1 MKTLLITGFAPFG
14 GETINPS
21 WEAVSRLPDVIGDC
35 RVHKLEIPVVFG
47 TSPAVVLEAAAELR
61 PDCILCVGQAGGR
74 KAVTPELVAIN
85 VRDAKI
91 PDNDGNQ
98 PWDEPVIPGGENAL
112 FSTLPVR
119 AMTDAIQARGIP
131 AALSYSA
138 GAYVCNDTLY
148 TLLHHYQGTDIRC
161 AFLHVPY
168 LPEQAGAD
176 KPSLPLSDMVSAL
189 IAAIETF

>member
-47 TSPAVVLEAAAELR
+47 TSPAVVLKAAAELR

-176 KPSLPLSDMVSAL
+176 KPSLPLPDMVSAL